1 MKNSFLL
8 SILILSTTIL
18 SAQNSFTRQDTLRG
32 SITPERIW
40 WDLTHYDL
48 SVEVDPAEK
57 SLKGKNTIQ
66 YKALEDGKV
75 MQIDLQEPM
84 KITKVTQGKSKLK
97 VKKEGNAHF
106 VYLKKPSK
114 KGAIKSITVHYEG
127 VPTES
132 TRPPWVGGLTWTKD
146 KNGNDFIVTTCQGDG
161 ASMWWPCKDHMY
173 DEVDSMVMH
182 FTVPDHLMAVG
193 NGRHVGTKTNK
204 KGTKTYSWKTVNP
217 INNYGV
223 NINVGD
229 YVHFG
234 EVYEGENGPLDC
246 SYYVLRDNLKKAKA
260 HFKQVPGMLAAF
272 EHWFGPYPFYEDSY
286 KLVEVPY
293 PGMEHQSSVTYGNG
307 YKNGYGGRDVSGTG
321 WGYNFDFI
329 MIHETGHEWFANN
342 ITYKDVA
349 DMWVHEGFTAYS
361 ENLYLDYHYGKDAS
375 SEYVIGTRKNIR
387 NDKPII
393 GPYGVNTSGSGDM
406 YYKGSNTLHTIRT
419 LINDDE
425 KWRSILRGLN
435 REYYHAT
442 VTTQQIEDYIS
453 KHSAMDLK
461 TIFDQYLRAVDI
473 PHFEA
478 KRDGKELKY
487 HWTSCNADFKMPY
500 RIFIDGKAQMLYP
513 TTEWQTFLLENEEV
527 EIVRDFGFYVKFS
540 VK

>member
-1 MKNSFLL
+1 MW
-8 SILILSTTIL
+8 
-18 SAQNSFTRQDTLRG
+18 AQKPIKIFTRQDTLRG
-32 SITPERIW
+32 SITPERSW

-48 SVEVDPAEK
+48 SIEVDIAKK
-57 SLKGKNTIQ
+57 SLKGKNVIQ
-66 YKALEDGKV
+66 YKALEEGNV
-75 MQIDLQEPM
+75 MQIDLQKPM
-84 KITKVTQGKSKLK
+84 NITKVTQGKSKLK

-106 VYLKKPSK
+106 VSLKKKTK
-114 KGAIKSITVHYEG
+114 KGEVKSITVDYEG

-132 TRPPWVGGLTWTKD
+132 ARPPWEGGLTWTKD

-161 ASMWWPCKDHMY
+161 ASIWWPCKDHMY
-173 DEVDSMVMH
+173 DEVDSMIMR
-182 FTVPDHLMAVG
+182 FTVPEHLMAVG
-193 NGRHVGTKTNK
+193 NGRHVGTETNK
-204 KGTKTYSWKTVNP
+204 KGTKTYTWKTVNP

-229 YVHFG
+229 YVYFG
-234 EVYEGENGPLDC
+234 EVFEGENGPLDC

-307 YKNGYGGRDVSGTG
+307 YKNGYGGRDVSGSG

-361 ENLYLDYHYGKDAS
+361 ENLYLDYHYGKEAS

-393 GPYGVNTSGSGDM
+393 GPYGVNTRGSGDM

-435 REYYHAT
+435 KEYYHAT
-442 VTTQQIEDYIS
+442 VTTQQIEDYMS
-453 KHSAMDLK
+453 KHSGMDLK
-461 TIFDQYLRAVDI
+461 TIFDQYLRSVDI
-473 PHFEA
+473 PYFEA

-487 HWTSCNADFKMPY
+487 HWISCNPEFNMPY
-500 RIFIDGKAQMLYP
+500 RIFIDGKEQMLYP
-513 TTEWQTFLLENEEV
+513 TTEWQTFLLEKEEV

-540 VK
+540 VLTKE